1 MRVTVSPS
9 FRREI
14 ARHFLDPIIVYHEGG
29 HYIPQ
34 NGEIKEKI
42 YQFLLQFLDLEWGVC
57 TKECSVRG
65 SNP

>member
-1 MRVTVSPS
+1 M
-9 FRREI
+9 
-14 ARHFLDPIIVYHEGG
+14 DPIIVYHEGG

-57 TKECSVRG
+57 RKECSVRG